1 MGVAAAGSEVEKN
14 LIVRGGA
21 CEPPAKR
28 EMAPNPWNTGIEMI
42 YSENRQKGKNR
53 LSAT

>member
-28 EMAPNPWNTGIEMI
+28 EMGEIE
-42 YSENRQKGKNR
+42 K
-53 LSAT
+53 LSNG